1 MRDLY
6 KRLGVAADADS
17 RTLDSAIETCRHTA
31 LKHDAE
37 TVLGVDARRE
47 HYDRLHRRLSDIGRL
62 RARLGLT
69 HAPHWQGD
77 VANDFSL
84 SPDIADSRHQQLTA
98 KVDALVTAQAI
109 LTRWRYRL
117 AWLIPLSLVTV
128 GGAAFALGWLS
139 GL

>member
-6 KRLGVAADADS
+6 KRLGVPADADS
-17 RTLDSAIETCRHTA
+17 RTIDAAIEACRHTA

-37 TVLGVDARRE
+37 AVLGVDARRD

-62 RARLGLT
+62 RSRLGLT

-84 SPDIADSRHQQLTA
+84 PPDIADSRHQQLTA
-98 KVDALVTAQAI
+98 KVDALVNAQTT

-117 AWLIPLSLVTV
+117 MWLIPLLVVVTAGV
-128 GGAAFALGWLS
+128 AFALGWLS